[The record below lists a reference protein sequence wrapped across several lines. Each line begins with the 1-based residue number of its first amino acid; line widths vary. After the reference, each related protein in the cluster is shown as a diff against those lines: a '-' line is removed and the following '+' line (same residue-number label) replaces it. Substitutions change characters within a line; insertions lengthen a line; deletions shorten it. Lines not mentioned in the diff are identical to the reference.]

1 MKVHNALKNES
12 NFFFNSLHFFPSGAL
27 RDSLGAYDYA
37 FYLTAACMFF
47 SGILFVVSCLLF
59 AARKRR
65 KKKGGKGMRNERLS
79 GPLKVLKEPW
89 TEALPSQPI
98 GVVIRTPSYPHST
111 RVGRQATSVKT
122 IMTATIMTMI
132 GMLFIDSREVRQSG

>member
-1 MKVHNALKNES
+1 MTNESAQCLKKNES

-65 KKKGGKGMRNERLS
+65 KKKGREGDEER
-79 GPLKVLKEPW
+79 
-89 TEALPSQPI
+89 EALWSSESAEGALDGSSSESTNRSSDTDAELSTQYESRSPSDI
-98 GVVIRTPSYPHST
+98 GEDDNDGHNNDNDRNAIH
-111 RVGRQATSVKT
+111 
-122 IMTATIMTMI
+122 
-132 GMLFIDSREVRQSG
+132 